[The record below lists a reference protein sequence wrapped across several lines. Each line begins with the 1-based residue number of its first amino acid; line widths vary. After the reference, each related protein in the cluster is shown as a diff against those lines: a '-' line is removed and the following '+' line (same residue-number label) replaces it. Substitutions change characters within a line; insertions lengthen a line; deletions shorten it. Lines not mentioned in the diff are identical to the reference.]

1 MISLQTIGV
10 LLIGL
15 LPAVICSKIT
25 CINCRSQ
32 QMTDCKRSSSISCM
46 SLSQM
51 NTKHSHVLP
60 LPSAAYEGCFILFRK
75 YVSRKAPGKGRA
87 LLEGIGLAPE
97 TIKACYS
104 SNPLDE
110 EAAVQD
116 GLHKWAEGHHGYH
129 PTWRVLLDAM
139 EYAGIGR
146 QHCEGLR
153 EELDQKLI
161 GVFVCVCV

>member
-1 MISLQTIGV
+1 
-10 LLIGL
+10 
-15 LPAVICSKIT
+15 
-25 CINCRSQ
+25 
-32 QMTDCKRSSSISCM
+32 M

-51 NTKHSHVLP
+51 DTKHSHVLP

-116 GLHKWAEGHHGYH
+116 GLHKWAEGRHGYH